1 MCTALTIY
9 QEEEVGNFVIRFT
22 ICVLIDFGSPLQ
34 IRIQFV
40 RQRFDPTLETN
51 KDFGN

>member
-9 QEEEVGNFVIRFT
+9 QKEDVEFFFIRFT

-34 IRIQFV
+34 IRIQFA

-51 KDFGN
+51 KYFGS